1 MELNDPQQAVEFGA
15 AHGALAMIT
24 AGDTTM
30 ASLAEVEKLVS
41 GGSARVDR

>member
-1 MELNDPQQAVEFGA
+1 MELQDPAKAVQYGA
-15 AHGALAMIT
+15 AHGALAMTT

-30 ASLAEVEKLVS
+30 ASLAEVEKLVG